1 MPKIKKLLGGL
12 ADNPKFGKMANQ
24 MIKSVDDF
32 VVKTLANP
40 RSQGAI
46 QGLQKLASTKPSQVA
61 KGGAIAKAKTAGMKL
76 QQKQSARRNMERVS
90 QAIQGPTGD
99 SVK

>member
-12 ADNPKFGKMANQ
+12 ADNPKFGKAANQ

-32 VVKTLANP
+32 VVKTIANP
-40 RSQGAI
+40 RSQEAI
-46 QGLQKLASTKPSQVA
+46 QGLQKLASTKPSQVVQ
-61 KGGAIAKAKTAGMKL
+61 GGALGKAKAAGMKL

-90 QAIQGPTGD
+90 QAIQGPPPET
-99 SVK
+99 V